1 MSETRTQDASGLL
14 DETGKKIS
22 KDVEPLV
29 QYMKDHPV
37 CTALAALGLGYI
49 LAKIL

>member
-1 MSETRTQDASGLL
+1 MSETRTASGLL
-14 DETGKKIS
+14 DTGKKIS

-49 LAKIL
+49 LAKII